1 MKISDTKNFSFKGST
16 KYFKLNIMGNASS
29 NNEGEGKVVNEM
41 DTYLENIT
49 VLYDEDE
56 IADAVHNVAEEI
68 TEDYRGKEVVLVCVL
83 KGAVFFMADLSR
95 VLGVPHE
102 HRYITAS
109 SYLDDQSTGKVT
121 ITEMGTLNVEGK
133 HVIIVE
139 DIVDTGLTLKTLVE
153 HIQEKEKP
161 ASIACCA
168 LLDKPSKRV
177 HEVDVKYTGIEI
189 EDQFVLGYG
198 LDYNEKYRDLPFI
211 GVYSPPPE
219 EPDQEP
225 DQESSK

>member
-1 MKISDTKNFSFKGST
+1 
-16 KYFKLNIMGNASS
+16 MGNATS
-29 NNEGEGKVVNEM
+29 NNDEVEVEDVME
-41 DTYLENIT
+41 TYTENIT
-49 VLYDEDE
+49 VLYDEDDISE
-56 IADAVHNVAEEI
+56 AVQTVAEEI
-68 TEDYRGKEVVLVCVL
+68 AEDYRGKEVVLVCVL

-95 VLGVPHE
+95 ALCIPHE

-109 SYLDDQSTGKVT
+109 SYLNDQSTGKVT
-121 ITEMGTLNVEGK
+121 ITEMGALNVEGK

-153 HIQEKEKP
+153 HILEKERP

-177 HEVDVKYTGIEI
+177 HEVEVKYIGIEI

-211 GVYSPPPE
+211 GVYTP
-219 EPDQEP
+219 PDQEP
-225 DQESSK
+225 DQESSE